1 VADGVD
7 DELPTDFATAAK
19 AYEAIAIQA
28 TNANIAA
35 RARQA
40 QAPLLPARRLKDAAI
55 KVVTDV
61 LGKGRPQFEAMRRAG
76 IAANAELWSW
86 S

>member
-1 VADGVD
+1 MILR
-7 DELPTDFATAAK
+7 ERDFATAAK

-40 QAPLLPARRLKDAAI
+40 QARCFCK
-55 KVVTDV
+55 
-61 LGKGRPQFEAMRRAG
+61 AG
-76 IAANAELWSW
+76 
-86 S
+86 